1 MWEYLLVHKMRVL
14 VGSMVM
20 LAGFLLL
27 GFLVST
33 ASNGS
38 WRGSNVSVYSGSAYS
53 SPNAVT
59 GALSGVGNAFMGA
72 ITATGDAFS
81 RSGTA
86 VERAF
91 DHGPGG
97 AVVAVGKGI
106 GSGVVAGAK
115 GVGSGVAWMGRG
127 IGSGFAVMFRAT
139 GVVARAT
146 MFNPHAAASIIR
158 PADHTAVPII
168 EPDSPALLAASK
180 ALPAAPAAA
189 APTPTVPAP
198 QPVLVPKWPL
208 HGAVT
213 TEFGASNWPYQRV
226 HTGID
231 ISDGTRPGTT
241 PIYPFRPG
249 TVVQVVHSNVSLGNH
264 VVVDHGNGVTSVYA
278 HMSSTSVVV
287 GQQVDHGTVLGYE
300 GSTGASTGTHLHL
313 EIRVN
318 GQAANPRTF
327 ISGQP

>member
-1 MWEYLLVHKMRVL
+1 MWEYLLVHKLRVL

-27 GFLVST
+27 GFLLTT

-38 WRGSNVSVYSGSAYS
+38 WRSNNTNIYSGRAYD

-59 GALSGVGNAFMGA
+59 SALSGVGSGIMQAV
-72 ITATGDAFS
+72 TTTGDAFS
-81 RSGTA
+81 RSGKS

-91 DHGPGG
+91 DHGVGG
-97 AVVAVGKGI
+97 AVVA
-106 GSGVVAGAK
+106 AGK
-115 GVGSGVAWMGRG
+115 GVGSGIVAGVKGVGSGFAWVGRG
-127 IGSGFAVMFRAT
+127 IGTGFAATFRA
-139 GVVARAT
+139 GAMVAKAS
-146 MFNPHAAASIIR
+146 MFNPQAAAAIIR
-158 PADHTAVPII
+158 PADHTEVPII

-180 ALPAAPAAA
+180 ALPATA
-189 APTPTVPAP
+189 APTPATLAVAVP
-198 QPVLVPKWPL
+198 QPVIVPTWPL

-213 TEFGASNWPYQRV
+213 TEFGASDWPYQRV

-241 PIYPFRPG
+241 PIHPFRPG

-278 HMSSTSVVV
+278 HLASTAVVV
-287 GQQVDHGTVLGYE
+287 GQQVDQGTMLGYE
-300 GSTGASTGTHLHL
+300 GTTGASTGTHLHF